1 MSVRGESLKFL
12 KNLIFVAS
20 ALPALAFSQAE
31 ANIDELQRLSLQL
44 RIQSQ
49 AELMEAHRI
58 APLIGLPTRATLSNG
73 SEIMLMAIRDG
84 RPEYA
89 TTYNVNAA
97 RTISTRYV
105 HPGGGLGFSLTGA
118 GVVLRI
124 WDSGSVRLTHQEFG
138 GRAVNPDASATAS
151 HSTHVGGTMI
161 GGGAIASAKGMA
173 TGASLRSFNWTDDAA
188 EMASEASLGMRVS
201 NHSYGLL
208 AGWFSDNG
216 NWYWGGD
223 KTVSTGEDPLF
234 GMYIEKAAIIDNI
247 VYQAPYYLPVFA
259 AANDRGDSPGAQ
271 PVGHFDYD
279 TASESWKAA
288 NDIHAADG
296 GIFGFDTIPG
306 YQNAKNI
313 LTVAAVD
320 DLLNGY
326 QGPIVPLASFSSFGP
341 ADDGRIKPDIAAN
354 GISLYSADHTSNSSY
369 STKSGTSMASPNV
382 SGSLA
387 LLIQHY
393 RAKNFGAD
401 MRASTLKGL
410 VIHTADETG
419 SNPGPDYRYGWGL
432 MNTLSAARFIN
443 LDALNRHYITENL
456 FQEGQ
461 EPFMMMVYA
470 PGTIPLRATMAYTD
484 PAGPVQ
490 LATQLD
496 SSTRR
501 LVNDLDLRIVKG
513 GIGYLPWL
521 LSRNSPANA
530 AIKADNDVDNVE
542 QVYLAAPAAGFHS
555 VRVTAESAQLQ
566 PSGSQMFS
574 LLVSG
579 GSPIVLRDL
588 NFPSTATGG
597 ILLGGEIRLYST
609 TPVNTPVTLTSS
621 NTSII
626 PSSLRTV
633 PAGTKLVAL
642 TFNVPVVASATNVTL
657 TATLSGGNSVSKQII
672 VLPPTLQSVTLNPS
686 SVIGSFSSTGT
697 VNLSGNAPAG
707 GISVLLGSNNANA
720 TTPSSVLVPSGQ
732 KSASFTIKT
741 KTVSIGQTATISAT
755 YKVVKGSTLTLK
767 KGGIT
772 SLTFPVRS
780 IVGGTG
786 TTGTV
791 NLSGYGGT
799 LGTVVE
805 LYTKSS
811 AIKIPASVTVGSRAT
826 SATFAVSSTPVVS
839 NTTATVFAKTGT
851 VSVSRSLVVTP

>member
-12 KNLIFVAS
+12 KNLFFVAS

-31 ANIDELQRLSLQL
+31 TNIDELQRLSLQL
-44 RIQSQ
+44 RMQSQ

-105 HPGGGLGFSLTGA
+105 HPGGGLGFSLTGT

-124 WDSGSVRLTHQEFG
+124 WDSGSVRLAHQEFG
-138 GRAVNPDASATAS
+138 GRAVNPDASGTTS

-173 TGASLRSFNWTDDAA
+173 PGASLRSFNWTDDAA

-216 NWYWGGD
+216 NWFWGGD
-223 KTVSTGEDPLF
+223 KTVSTSEDPLF

-259 AANDRGDSPGAQ
+259 AANDRGDSPGTQ
-271 PVGHFDYD
+271 PKAHFDFD
-279 TASESWKAA
+279 TASQTWKAA
-288 NDIHAADG
+288 NDTHPADG
-296 GIFGFDTIPG
+296 GLFGFDTIPG

-320 DLLNGY
+320 DLVNGY

-354 GISLYSADHTSNSSY
+354 GISLYSADHTSNSAY

-443 LDALNRHYITENL
+443 LDTLNRHYITENL

-461 EPFMMMVYA
+461 EPFKMLVYA
-470 PGTIPLRATMAYTD
+470 PGTMPLKATMAYTD

-501 LVNDLDLRIVKG
+501 LVNDLDLRIVRG
-513 GIGYLPWL
+513 TTYFPWL

-542 QVYLAAPAAGFHS
+542 QVNVAAPAAGFHS
-555 VRVTAESAQLQ
+555 VRVTTESAQLQ

-609 TPVNTPVTLTSS
+609 TPVDTQVILTSS
-621 NTSII
+621 NTAIV
-626 PSSLRTV
+626 PSSLRTI

-642 TFNVPVVASATNVTL
+642 TLNVPVVTSATNVTL
-657 TATLSGGNSVSKQII
+657 TATLSGGNSVSRQII

-720 TTPSSVLVPSGQ
+720 TTLSSVLVPAGQ

-755 YKVVKGSTLTLK
+755 YRVVKSSTLTLK

-791 NLSGYGGT
+791 YLSGYGGV
-799 LGTVVE
+799 LGTVVY
-805 LYTKSS
+805 LSTKSG
-811 AIKIPASVTVGSRAT
+811 AIKIPASVTVESRAT
-826 SATFAVSSTPVVS
+826 SATFAVSSTPVAS
-839 NTTATVFAKTGT
+839 NTTATVYARTGT
-851 VSVSRSLVVTP
+851 VTVSRSLVVTP